1 MKTPRNFNFVACLA
15 LAALTPLHAEPIA
28 SDSGFIENH
37 ADLQPAPFDTS
48 QLLFKKQNLDLRAY
62 NKLMIDEIQFRYADD
77 SPYKGINQSE
87 LQQVR
92 QTALESLQK
101 ALSGRYEIVDAPGP
115 GVLHL
120 RAAIT
125 DIRANKKG
133 KNLLSFTPVGLV
145 KQGID
150 SVTGLNIVLRT
161 VTAEAELR
169 DAVSG
174 ERLIAVI
181 DPYAG
186 YPSSGNTRKASWDEV
201 TDTLDNWA
209 QRLAAQ
215 INAAPAT

>member
-1 MKTPRNFNFVACLA
+1 MKTPCNLNLIVALTF
-15 LAALTPLHAEPIA
+15 AALTPLHAIA

-37 ADLQPAPFDTS
+37 TDLQPAPFDSS
-48 QLLFKKQNLDLRAY
+48 QLLFKKQGLDLRAY

-77 SPYKGINQSE
+77 SPYKDISQSE

-92 QTALESLQK
+92 QTALASLQK
-101 ALSGRYEIVDAPGP
+101 AISDRYEIVDVPGP

-120 RAAIT
+120 RATIT

-150 SVTGLNIVLRT
+150 SVTGMNIVLRT
-161 VTAEAELR
+161 VSAEVELC
-169 DAVSG
+169 DSMSG
-174 ERLIAVI
+174 ERLIAVT

-186 YPSSGNTRKASWDEV
+186 YPSSGNARKASWDEV

-215 INAAPAT
+215 LNASTP